1 MQIHEELRRRE
12 RELRRR
18 VDEVLFYIWDPIG
31 VSNEPC
37 ARGEY
42 TGYVAPVL
50 GRLLGDN
57 AEASVSAYLL
67 SVMTDS
73 MGLAPDEALCRRAA
87 AMLMEHKR
95 AVEEGL
101 A

>member
-67 SVMTDS
+67 STAPRKR
-73 MGLAPDEALCRRAA
+73 GLEIRRPG
-87 AMLMEHKR
+87 
-95 AVEEGL
+95 AVGIWPSPWSPSSWSS
-101 A
+101 